1 MSLINHQELKRQ
13 IASGDL
19 TSLDDITN
27 EFKNILKE
35 VIQTASEEELTSH
48 LGYDKHQESKHSNSR
63 NGYNAK
69 TIKSKYG
76 QFDVSIPRDRDS
88 SFEPQLVKKR
98 EILLDGSEDLI
109 LSLYTKGMSVRD
121 IQLHLDD
128 LYGYELSTQT
138 ISNITEKIMEKAN
151 EWQTRPLDAIY
162 PIIFMDATVLKIRV
176 DRVVKNIAAYIMLG
190 VTLEGKKEI
199 IGIWIG
205 ENETSKYWLT
215 VLNDIKKRGVEDV
228 LIFAIDGLNGFTEA
242 IKAVYPKAEIQR
254 CIVHQIRSSLKFV
267 SWKDRKAVAKDLKSV
282 YSALKE
288 EDAKLALTEFNDIWG
303 TKYPNIAVSWTN
315 HWAELSTFFKYPDSV
330 RKLIYTTNPIESLN
344 ATIKRKTKSKGS
356 FPTEESAFKVMYLAT
371 QEQQNKWNMSSI
383 RNWFVPQGHF
393 LTSFRA
399 DLHPQGVPRPQLSIF
414 FSEIMSNYTK

>member
-1 MSLINHQELKRQ
+1 MS
-13 IASGDL
+13 
-19 TSLDDITN
+19 DDITK

-35 VIQTASEEELTSH
+35 VIQTASQEELTSH
-48 LGYDKHQESKHSNSR
+48 LGYNKHQESTGSNAR
-63 NGYNAK
+63 NDYNDK

-76 QFDVSIPRDRDS
+76 KFDVSIPRDRDS

-98 EILLDGSEDLI
+98 EVLLDGSEDLI

-151 EWQTRPLDAIY
+151 EWQNRPLDAIY

-190 VTLEGKKEI
+190 INLEGKKEI

-215 VLNDIKKRGVEDV
+215 VLNDIKKRGIEDV
-228 LIFAIDGLNGFTEA
+228 LIFAIDGLNGFNEA
-242 IKAVYPKAEIQR
+242 IQAVYPKAEIQR
-254 CIVHQIRSSLKFV
+254 CIVHQIRNSLKFV
-267 SWKDRKAVAKDLKSV
+267 SWKDRKAIAKDLKSV
-282 YSALKE
+282 YSAHNE
-288 EDAKLALTEFNDIWG
+288 EDAGMALVEFDNIWG
-303 TKYPNIAVSWTN
+303 KKYPNITASWQT

-356 FPTEESAFKVMYLAT
+356 FPTVESAFKVMYLAT

-383 RNWFVPQGHF
+383 RNWFEIY
-393 LTSFRA
+393 
-399 DLHPQGVPRPQLSIF
+399 PQLSIF
-414 FSEIMSNYTK
+414 FSEILLKYTK

>member
-1 MSLINHQELKRQ
+1 MSLINHEELKKQ
-13 IASGDL
+13 IVSGEF

-35 VIQTASEEELTSH
+35 VIQTASQEELTAH
-48 LGYDKHQESKHSNSR
+48 LGYKKHQESVNSNYR
-63 NGYNAK
+63 NGYNEK

-76 QFDVSIPRDRDS
+76 NIDVAIPRDRDS
-88 SFEPQLVKKR
+88 SFEPQLIKKR
-98 EILLDGSEDLI
+98 EVLLDGSEDLI
-109 LSLYTKGMSVRD
+109 LSLYSKGMSVRD

-128 LYGYELSTQT
+128 LYGYELSEQT
-138 ISNITEKIMEKAN
+138 ISNITSKIIEKVN
-151 EWQTRPLDAIY
+151 EWQNRPLDAIY
-162 PIIFMDATVLKIRV
+162 PIVFMDATVLKIRI

-215 VLNDIKKRGVEDV
+215 VLNDIQKRGIQDV
-228 LIFAIDGLNGFTEA
+228 LIFAIDGLNGFNEA

-254 CIVHQIRSSLKFV
+254 CIVHQIRNSLKFV

-282 YSALKE
+282 YSALNE
-288 EDAKLALTEFNDIWG
+288 EDAQVALTDFHDIWG
-303 TKYPNIAVSWTN
+303 KKYPNITVSWQT

-330 RKLIYTTNPIESLN
+330 KKLIYTTNPIESLN

-356 FPTEESAFKVMYLAT
+356 FPTVESAFKVMYLAI
-371 QEQQNKWNMSSI
+371 QEQQNKWNMSSVRDWSQI
-383 RNWFVPQGHF
+383 Y
-393 LTSFRA
+393 
-399 DLHPQGVPRPQLSIF
+399 PQLCIF
-414 FSEIMSNYTK
+414 FSEIMSKYTR

>member
-1 MSLINHQELKRQ
+1 MNLLNTEELKKQ
-13 IASGDL
+13 IANGTF
-19 TSLDDITN
+19 TSLDDITK

-35 VIQTASEEELTSH
+35 VIQTASQEELTSH
-48 LGYDKHQESKHSNSR
+48 LGYDKHQESDNQNYR
-63 NGYNAK
+63 NGYNDK

-76 QFDVSIPRDRDS
+76 NIDVAIPRDRES

-98 EILLDGSEDLI
+98 EILLNGSEDMI
-109 LSLYTKGMSVRD
+109 ISLYTKGMSIRD

-138 ISNITEKIMEKAN
+138 ISNITEKVIEKAK
-151 EWQTRPLDAIY
+151 EWQIRPLEKIY

-215 VLNDIKKRGVEDV
+215 VLNDIQKRGIQDV
-228 LIFAIDGLNGFTEA
+228 LIFAIDGLNGFNEA

-254 CIVHQIRSSLKFV
+254 CIVHQIRNSLKFV
-267 SWKDRKAVAKDLKSV
+267 SWKDRKAVAKDLKAV
-282 YSALKE
+282 YTAYTE
-288 EDAKLALTEFNDIWG
+288 EDGQLALTDFNDIWG
-303 TKYPNIAVSWTN
+303 KKYPNITVSWTN
-315 HWAELSTFFKYPDSV
+315 HWAELATFFKYPDSV

-356 FPTEESAFKVMYLAT
+356 FPTEDSAFKVMYLAS
-371 QEQQNKWNMSSI
+371 QEQQNKWNTSSI
-383 RNWFVPQGHF
+383 RNWFEIY
-393 LTSFRA
+393 
-399 DLHPQGVPRPQLSIF
+399 PQLSIF
-414 FSEIMSNYTK
+414 FKEIMAKYEK

>member
-1 MSLINHQELKRQ
+1 MNLLNTEELKRQ
-13 IASGDL
+13 ISNG
-19 TSLDDITN
+19 TFTGLDDITN

-35 VIQTASEEELTSH
+35 VIQTASQEELTSH
-48 LGYDKHQESKHSNSR
+48 LGYDKYQESDNQNYR
-63 NGYNAK
+63 NGYNDK

-76 QFDVSIPRDRDS
+76 NIDVAIPRDRES

-98 EILLDGSEDLI
+98 EILLNGSEDMI
-109 LSLYTKGMSVRD
+109 ISLYTKGMSVRD

-138 ISNITEKIMEKAN
+138 ISNITEKVIEKAK
-151 EWQTRPLDAIY
+151 EWQMRPLEKIY

-176 DRVVKNIAAYIMLG
+176 DRVVRNIAAYIMLG

-228 LIFAIDGLNGFTEA
+228 LIFAIDGLNGFSEA
-242 IKAVYPKAEIQR
+242 ISAVYPKSEIQR
-254 CIVHQIRSSLKFV
+254 CIVHQIRNSLKFV
-267 SWKDRKAVAKDLKSV
+267 SWKDRKTVAKDLKAV
-282 YSALKE
+282 YTAYSE
-288 EDAKLALTEFNDIWG
+288 EDGALALREFNDIWG
-303 TKYPNIAVSWTN
+303 KKYPNITVSWTN
-315 HWAELSTFFKYPDSV
+315 HWAELSTFFKYPDSI

-356 FPTEESAFKVMYLAT
+356 FPTQDSAFKIMYLAT
-371 QEQQNKWNMSSI
+371 QEQQNKWNTSSI
-383 RNWFVPQGHF
+383 RNWFEIY
-393 LTSFRA
+393 
-399 DLHPQGVPRPQLSIF
+399 PQLSIF
-414 FSEIMSNYTK
+414 FKEIMVKHEK

>member
-1 MSLINHQELKRQ
+1 MALINHEELKRQ
-13 IASGDL
+13 LASGEI

-35 VIQTASEEELTSH
+35 VIQTASQEELSTH
-48 LGYDKHQESKHSNSR
+48 LGYEKYRKSENQNYR
-63 NGYNAK
+63 NGYNEK
-69 TIKSKYG
+69 SVKSKYG
-76 QFDVSIPRDRDS
+76 TFDVSIPRDRDS

-98 EILLDGSEDLI
+98 EVLLDGSEDLI

-138 ISNITEKIMEKAN
+138 ISNITEKVMEKAE
-151 EWQTRPLDAIY
+151 EWQKRPLDKIY

-215 VLNDIKKRGVEDV
+215 VLNDIQKRGVQDV
-228 LIFAIDGLNGFTEA
+228 LIFAIDGLNGFNEA

-282 YSALKE
+282 YSAHNE
-288 EDAKLALTEFNDIWG
+288 EDAQLALTNFNDIWG
-303 TKYPNIAVSWTN
+303 EKYPNITVSWQN
-315 HWAELSTFFKYPDSV
+315 HWTELSTFFKYPDSV

-356 FPTEESAFKVMYLAT
+356 FPTEASAFKVMYLAT

-383 RNWFVPQGHF
+383 RDWF
-393 LTSFRA
+393 A
-399 DLHPQGVPRPQLSIF
+399 IYPQLSIF
-414 FSEIMSNYTK
+414 FSEIMSKYTK